1 MIKSIEITGA
11 EMIKYVKE
19 YIKDNIINKDK
30 LKTLYKIEDMI
41 LTGTKVSRDDYTDMF
56 KDLKKYY
63 VEETSRFYS
72 KGDIFID
79 EEPPKSI
86 IRHGFTTHSIQGET
100 AHHNL
105 YIDLNGMWDRRM
117 LYTALSRAKYLNQ
130 IYLILC

>member
-1 MIKSIEITGA
+1 
-11 EMIKYVKE
+11 
-19 YIKDNIINKDK
+19 
-30 LKTLYKIEDMI
+30 
-41 LTGTKVSRDDYTDMF
+41 MF

-63 VEETSRFYS
+63 VEETTRFYS

-79 EEPPKSI
+79 EEPPCSI

-117 LYTALSRAKYLNQ
+117 LYTAISRAKYLNQ
-130 IYLILC
+130 IYLIT